1 MAHEPPP
8 ARAGTPHSNEAPAV
22 GSVLGGR
29 FRVVRQLGEGG
40 MGVVLE
46 AENTLT
52 GKRVAIKWMR
62 AALASKPEAV
72 ERFLREARA
81 SARVRHPNV
90 VDVYDVVHEADSAFL
105 VMELLEGEPLTAVLE
120 RGGMPAP
127 ELISL
132 LLDAMRGVAAAHKQG
147 VIHRDIKPDNIF
159 LAQEADRARRTAK
172 VLDFGI
178 SKLSDASGLSLTQT
192 GTALGTP
199 LYMSFEQLCG
209 VRDIDARTDVY
220 AFGVILYEALTGR
233 PPFEAETFTE
243 LIIKITNTRP
253 AAPKAVR
260 ADIPK
265 SLDSLIQSAMA
276 KERSE
281 RVPSLDAL
289 IRELEPF
296 ASAENFRA
304 QMTADR
310 GPMLRLVMA
319 SQPPAEQA
327 MLLSE
332 RAETG
337 SADTPMSADLPA
349 PAVPRR
355 RSAMLWLLA
364 GTALAALLAGLMMFG
379 PAPAPSP
386 AGATPRAAGSGA
398 RASDSASAP
407 AQATGAAATLPPTA
421 AEPVPLPDALP
432 TPAADIPA
440 GKAPPAAAPSPA
452 PPAAHKPLEP
462 ARTKPKPLAALP
474 RPVARPEPRPVR
486 AAVEPTPLA
495 LPVEAP
501 PPAPPAP
508 AAPRGNRPKP
518 RAGSLN
524 SQDF

>member
-1 MAHEPPP
+1 MANEPPP
-8 ARAGTPHSNEAPAV
+8 VRAGTPHSNEAPAV

-90 VDVYDVVHEADSAFL
+90 VDVYDVVHEAGSAFL

-159 LAQEADRARRTAK
+159 LAQETDRARCTAK

-178 SKLSDASGLSLTQT
+178 SKLSDSEGLSLTQT

-209 VRDIDARTDVY
+209 ARDIDARTDVY

-253 AAPKAVR
+253 TPPKALR
-260 ADIPK
+260 ADIPR
-265 SLDSLIQSAMA
+265 SLDALIQSAMA

-281 RVPSLDAL
+281 RVPSLEAL

-296 ASAENFRA
+296 ATTETFRA

-310 GPMLRLVMA
+310 GPMLRLVM
-319 SQPPAEQA
+319 SSPRPPAEQA

-332 RAETG
+332 RTETG
-337 SADTPMSADLPA
+337 SADTPMSASVPA
-349 PAVPRR
+349 PRVPRR
-355 RSAMLWLLA
+355 RGATLWLLG
-364 GTALAALLAGLMMFG
+364 GTVVAALLGAWMFFG
-379 PAPAPSP
+379 PAHDPSQASAPPSRPDESNKPSP
-386 AGATPRAAGSGA
+386 AAVTLQP
-398 RASDSASAP
+398 
-407 AQATGAAATLPPTA
+407 AAAAPKLPPD
-421 AEPVPLPDALP
+421 ELP
-432 TPAADIPA
+432 TTSPEIPA
-440 GKAPPAAAPSPA
+440 GKAPPAAAADPEAPA
-452 PPAAHKPLEP
+452 VARKPLEP
-462 ARTKPKPLAALP
+462 AHKPKPNPPAP
-474 RPVARPEPRPVR
+474 HPVARPESHSARP
-486 AAVEPTPLA
+486 AAASRPLA
-495 LPVEAP
+495 LPPE
-501 PPAPPAP
+501 PAPIPTP
-508 AAPRGNRPKP
+508 AASSGTKPKL
-518 RAGSLN
+518 RAGRLN